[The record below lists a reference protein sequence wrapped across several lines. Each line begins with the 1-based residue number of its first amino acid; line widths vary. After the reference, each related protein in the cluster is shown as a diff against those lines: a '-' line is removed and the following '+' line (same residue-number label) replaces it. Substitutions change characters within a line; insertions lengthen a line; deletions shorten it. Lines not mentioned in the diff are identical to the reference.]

1 MITTHPAKSTPCF
14 ASNDGYTDLM
24 DEQTEQEATKRKK
37 CKHGQHTDR
46 LVRGGK
52 RLECTT
58 CGDSFPCLNV
68 DCGHFDCQWER
79 DEPGAAIA
87 GELGFVVD

>member
-1 MITTHPAKSTPCF
+1 MDLPLPPIPSPFPAKLPEVVAEEPETRES
-14 ASNDGYTDLM
+14 
-24 DEQTEQEATKRKK
+24 KRRK
-37 CKHGQHTDR
+37 CAHGKHNDR

-58 CGDSFPCLNV
+58 CGDSFPCLNT

-79 DEPGAAIA
+79 DEPGAAIC
-87 GELGFVVD
+87 GELGHVKE